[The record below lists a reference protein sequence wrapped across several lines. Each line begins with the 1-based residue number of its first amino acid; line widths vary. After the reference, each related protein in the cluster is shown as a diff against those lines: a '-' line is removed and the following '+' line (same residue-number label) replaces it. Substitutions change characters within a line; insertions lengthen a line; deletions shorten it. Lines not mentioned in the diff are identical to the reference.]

1 MNIII
6 NEKPYRIKEGATIT
20 DALNEAQIENR
31 FGVAVAVNNVVMP
44 KTEWDK
50 ITLNP
55 DDQVTII
62 NAIFGG

>member
-6 NEKPYRIKEGATIT
+6 NEKPYRMQAGATIS

>member
-6 NEKPYRIKEGATIT
+6 NEKPCSIKEGATIT

-55 DDQVTII
+55 DDQITII